1 MNSRLKSIG
10 DTNILLDQPHSGI
23 YLYFVNNNL
32 NNFFISRTVFTFHAL
47 YKMYIN
53 FNVIYTDISL
63 N

>member
-47 YKMYIN
+47 DQWNRWSKIAINNYI
-53 FNVIYTDISL
+53 L
-63 N
+63 